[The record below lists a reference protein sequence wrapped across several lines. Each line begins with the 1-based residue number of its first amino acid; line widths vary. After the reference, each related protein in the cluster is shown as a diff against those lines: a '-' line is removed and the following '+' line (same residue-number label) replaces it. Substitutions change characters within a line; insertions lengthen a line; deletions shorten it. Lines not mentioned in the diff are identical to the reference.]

1 MALNVRWADTHA
13 FATGDYTED
22 GKVGDGSNP
31 SLLRNWA
38 EHVAFAMM
46 LTGIQSITK
55 ENLPTF
61 VTRFNVLQAASGQRT
76 IGFLPDIYEAFIGAR
91 ANVTPETDAAFF
103 RRMAKTAKGTADD
116 YRRQWADRIPGDFL
130 NNERAER
137 LQKGECLTCP
147 SHHTQDVVH
156 DGERTDA

>member
-1 MALNVRWADTHA
+1 MALTVRWADTHA
-13 FATGDYTED
+13 FATGDYVED

-38 EHVAFAMM
+38 RHVAFAMM
-46 LTGIQSITK
+46 LTGIGRLTK

-61 VTRFNVLQAASGQRT
+61 ITRYNVLEAAAGNNT
-76 IGFLPDIYEAFIGAR
+76 IGFDPDVYECFIGAS
-91 ANVTPETDAAFF
+91 ANVADESDAVFF

-116 YRRQWADRIPGDFL
+116 YRRMWEGRKPGDVL
-130 NNERAER
+130 HNMKLESLA
-137 LQKGECLTCP
+137 KGECQTCA

-156 DGERTDA
+156 DGERKG